1 MYKDQEPAP
10 STLQKQ
16 EKRLEQK
23 TLRCANCDIEFL
35 WPPTIVQSKTY
46 CCTGCAN
53 GGPCCCDYSEYN
65 AVNISGVIHYGPD
78 VETKPVDS
86 QHS

>member
-1 MYKDQEPAP
+1 MYKDHESAQNVQQE
-10 STLQKQ
+10 Q
-16 EKRLEQK
+16 EEHAKQK
-23 TLRCANCDIEFL
+23 TLRCVNCDIEFL
-35 WPPTIVQSKTY
+35 WPPTTVRGKNY

-78 VETKPVDS
+78 VETKSVDS
-86 QHS
+86 QCS

>member
-1 MYKDQEPAP
+1 MYKDQELA
-10 STLQKQ
+10 QNGQQEQ
-16 EKRLEQK
+16 EKRAEQK

-35 WPPTIVQSKTY
+35 WPPTIVRGKTY
-46 CCTGCAN
+46 CCIGCAN

-78 VETKPVDS
+78 VETKSVDS
-86 QHS
+86 QRS